1 MKLNYYILLLLFST
15 LFLYGCSGFFDSTE
29 QKQAID
35 FDKNLKPILV
45 ELDLSK
51 NELNSFNDITTLKL
65 NIENNRNDNSLVY
78 ITIPDVPIMSKSKNF
93 KNEYEVNLYGKTD
106 ENYIPLFEYGERI
119 EDLTFGSLAFGIGE
133 YMDDLDT
140 DLIAHVCTKYKD
152 EIYAFVCVNEDV
164 CGKSSISNFKQK
176 IGGPIDIKN
185 IEFIN
190 HFSSSTTGVLEI
202 SMHFQNNAQL
212 RVFLISLKAGG
223 TGLNLQAADCVIN
236 FELPWNPAKLNQ
248 RIGRVSRIGQKSK
261 SINVVNLISKYSI
274 EERILA
280 GIQMKT
286 DLFEGVF
293 EDGADVVE
301 FSKKKRDELL
311 DQLKQMMGDDI
322 PTGTSAPAEEIPED
336 TPHFLNPDVL
346 NPSTETFEEDQ
357 EIADSAETSNEEGNL
372 FANQPVEKVE
382 EVLNNGLSFIGGL
395 LEMATGQK
403 LEHSANETKMINIDQ
418 ESGEVTMKF
427 KLPGF

>member
-1 MKLNYYILLLLFST
+1 LKLNYYILLLLFST

-202 SMHFQNNAQL
+202 SMHFENNANGF
-212 RVFLISLKAGG
+212 VFTSNNYKNACRNNVLENSDFKRHEYNIDSIELEGVE
-223 TGLNLQAADCVIN
+223 LDCKKTLFTDI
-236 FELPWNPAKLNQ
+236 K
-248 RIGRVSRIGQKSK
+248 G
-261 SINVVNLISKYSI
+261 ISKI
-274 EERILA
+274 
-280 GIQMKT
+280 MC
-286 DLFEGVF
+286 
-293 EDGADVVE
+293 
-301 FSKKKRDELL
+301 LL
-311 DQLKQMMGDDI
+311 DHSLLINDIKQ
-322 PTGTSAPAEEIPED
+322 
-336 TPHFLNPDVL
+336 
-346 NPSTETFEEDQ
+346 
-357 EIADSAETSNEEGNL
+357 
-372 FANQPVEKVE
+372 
-382 EVLNNGLSFIGGL
+382 
-395 LEMATGQK
+395 
-403 LEHSANETKMINIDQ
+403 NIDQ
-418 ESGEVTMKF
+418 RLLTIKFNYNYKQAFKEKIKYKNEQLISDFNFEVIE
-427 KLPGF
+427 